1 MFKTYSLV
9 IYQPVDNDLEGG
21 NTSKGRSSLAA
32 EFLQLLLV
40 ADVAAAA
47 AVAAVA
53 VADVGVVA
61 VAVAVAAETSNAMN
75 IFVYDHRHTC

>member
-1 MFKTYSLV
+1 MSV
-9 IYQPVDNDLEGG
+9 IYQPADNDLEGG

-47 AVAAVA
+47 AAAAVADVA
-53 VADVGVVA
+53 VADVGV

>member
-1 MFKTYSLV
+1 MSV
-9 IYQPVDNDLEGG
+9 IYQPADNDLEGG

-47 AVAAVA
+47 AAAVADVA
-53 VADVGVVA
+53 VADVGV

>member
-1 MFKTYSLV
+1 MSV
-9 IYQPVDNDLEGG
+9 IYQPADNDLEGG

-47 AVAAVA
+47 VAAVA
-53 VADVGVVA
+53 VADVGV

>member
-47 AVAAVA
+47 VADVA
-53 VADVGVVA
+53 VADVGV

>member
-1 MFKTYSLV
+1 MSV
-9 IYQPVDNDLEGG
+9 IYQPADNDLEGG

-47 AVAAVA
+47 AAVAAVA
-53 VADVGVVA
+53 VADVGV

>member
-1 MFKTYSLV
+1 MSV
-9 IYQPVDNDLEGG
+9 IYQPADNDLEGG

-32 EFLQLLLV
+32 EFLQLLLG
-40 ADVAAAA
+40 ADVAAAAAA

-53 VADVGVVA
+53 VADVGV

>member
-1 MFKTYSLV
+1 MSV
-9 IYQPVDNDLEGG
+9 IYQPADNDLEGG

-47 AVAAVA
+47 AAVADVA
-53 VADVGVVA
+53 VADVGV

>member
-1 MFKTYSLV
+1 MSV
-9 IYQPVDNDLEGG
+9 IYQPADNDLEGG

-47 AVAAVA
+47 VADVA
-53 VADVGVVA
+53 VADVGV

>member
-1 MFKTYSLV
+1 MSV
-9 IYQPVDNDLEGG
+9 IYQPADNDLEGG

-32 EFLQLLLV
+32 EFLQLLLA
-40 ADVAAAA
+40 ADVAAAAAA

-53 VADVGVVA
+53 VADVGV